1 MTNHI
6 FRDGFSDRTFGVL
19 AGEYHATAMDM
30 PLDSLASGN
39 SQRACAS
46 VIKNHKGAGK
56 ILDSP
61 LKDLLPAF
69 TYALDLDDQESNL
82 NKQMPEIQVPVNIS
96 DLATAIPRWPSV
108 HPLRTKDDEKAY
120 VRHIMVLS
128 GVTEESISPVQ
139 SDSRQMISDIYFDQ
153 TEEQLELQE
162 SARDQNAYLTGEQRT
177 VYQKQALD
185 RRVLFDS
192 INEVLSGKFHP
203 FLNPTTLGS
212 QCLQTEPTGL
222 RLVQEVWEVLQE
234 KHFSQ
239 PDDDSLYSILQKDF
253 THKSEKWV
261 DFSTEIWELGLDLDD
276 MIFVEV
282 MEAAVHDLIDF
293 STDKPLPSPSTNR
306 DVLIS

>member
-1 MTNHI
+1 M
-6 FRDGFSDRTFGVL
+6 L
-19 AGEYHATAMDM
+19 
-30 PLDSLASGN
+30 
-39 SQRACAS
+39 
-46 VIKNHKGAGK
+46 
-56 ILDSP
+56 
-61 LKDLLPAF
+61 
-69 TYALDLDDQESNL
+69 
-82 NKQMPEIQVPVNIS
+82 EIQVPYIS
-96 DLATAIPRWPSV
+96 DLASAIPRWPSV

-162 SARDQNAYLTGEQRT
+162 SAREQNAYLTGEQRT

-192 INEVLSGKFHP
+192 INEVLSGKLHP
-203 FLNPTTLGS
+203 FLNPRTLGS

-222 RLVQEVWEVLQE
+222 RLVQEVWEELQE

-239 PDDDSLYSILQKDF
+239 PDNDSLYSILQKDF
-253 THKSEKWV
+253 AQKSEKWV

-276 MIFVEV
+276 MIFVDV
-282 MEAAVHDLIDF
+282 MEAAVHDLMDF